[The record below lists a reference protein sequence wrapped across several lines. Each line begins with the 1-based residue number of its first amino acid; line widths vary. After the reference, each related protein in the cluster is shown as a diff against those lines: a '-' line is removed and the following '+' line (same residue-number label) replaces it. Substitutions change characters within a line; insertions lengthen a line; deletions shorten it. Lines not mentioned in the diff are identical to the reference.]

1 MAAAVNLTND
11 VGTYFKQAMS
21 TAHPPHS
28 NGFVARLLRD
38 PITTLLGSRAR
49 SIVHLRKGRSQ
60 RTVSLRSLVTRIYSE
75 FSEDRVL
82 AVAGGI
88 TFFFFLAIFPAI
100 ACVVALYG
108 LFDDRRSLLEG
119 LQMVSGFIPGG
130 AVSVLSA
137 EVQRLVS
144 QQPMALSLTFALGF
158 IVAVWSAS
166 GGVKSII
173 DGLNI
178 AFEVGETRSFLK
190 LTINALALTV
200 GIVAAT
206 AAAIYVSLSLERVIA
221 SQNNPPLQFAFNALV
236 WPLGFCL
243 CSIVVSLIY
252 RYGPNRVRTPWRW
265 ITWGSAFASL
275 FWLMGTWLFSWYVE
289 HFGSYNRTYGVFG
302 GLAGFLTWVWLSIT
316 LLLAG
321 AEIICEL
328 ERKRPPKKDAP
339 RNQPKKSAKRT

>member
-1 MAAAVNLTND
+1 MT
-11 VGTYFKQAMS
+11 
-21 TAHPPHS
+21 
-28 NGFVARLLRD
+28 
-38 PITTLLGSRAR
+38 LGS
-49 SIVHLRKGRSQ
+49 
-60 RTVSLRSLVTRIYSE
+60 LVKRIYSE

-108 LFDDRRSLLEG
+108 LFDDRKSLLDG

-130 AVSVLSA
+130 AVSVLTA

-144 QQPMALSLTFALGF
+144 QQPAALSLTVIVGFLVAL
-158 IVAVWSAS
+158 WSAS

-178 AFEVGETRSFLK
+178 AFEVGETRSFIK
-190 LTINALALTV
+190 LTLTAIGLTV
-200 GIVAAT
+200 GLLSAIAAS
-206 AAAIYVSLSLERVIA
+206 IYVSVSLGRFVNA
-221 SQNNPPLQFAFNALV
+221 QANSALRTAFSVLA
-236 WPLGFCL
+236 WPVAFCL
-243 CSIVVSLIY
+243 CSISVSLIY

-265 ITWGSAFASL
+265 ITWGSAFASI
-275 FWLMGTWLFSWYVE
+275 FWLLGTWLFSWYAE

-302 GLAGFLTWVWLSIT
+302 GLAGFLTWVWLSIV
-316 LLLAG
+316 LLLTG

-328 ERKRPPKKDAP
+328 ERIRAPKKGAAST
-339 RNQPKKSAKRT
+339 QPKESKSIA

>member
-1 MAAAVNLTND
+1 
-11 VGTYFKQAMS
+11 
-21 TAHPPHS
+21 
-28 NGFVARLLRD
+28 LL
-38 PITTLLGSRAR
+38 
-49 SIVHLRKGRSQ
+49 VHFRKGRSQ
-60 RTVSLRSLVTRIYSE
+60 KTVTLQSLLKRIYSE

-108 LFDDRRSLLEG
+108 FFDDRRALLEG

-144 QQPMALSLTFALGF
+144 QQPVTLSLTFIVGF

-178 AFEVGETRSFLK
+178 AFEVGETRSFFK
-190 LTINALALTV
+190 LTISALTLTL
-200 GIVAAT
+200 GILAAT
-206 AAAIYVSLSLERVIA
+206 AASIYLSVSIGRFVA
-221 SQNNPPLQFAFNALV
+221 SQNSRPLQIAFNALV
-236 WPLGFCL
+236 WPFGFCL

-275 FWLMGTWLFSWYVE
+275 FWLLGTWLFSWYAQ

-302 GLAGFLTWVWLSIT
+302 GLAGFLTWVWLSVA
-316 LLLAG
+316 LLLTG

-328 ERKRPPKKDAP
+328 ERKRPPRQDTP
-339 RNQPKKSAKRT
+339 SNQPKRGAKRS